1 MTIASNNS
9 FRFNMSLDLW
19 EMTRFKTEDILER
32 WGKIYDNAKDDG
44 SVDAS
49 YFLSDCMDVLY
60 EKVRTLAEPDRNRVL
75 DRANSDMN
83 AYEERYKRDV
93 ITNEFADLH
102 MFCSRSF

>member
-9 FRFNMSLDLW
+9 IRFNMSLDFW
-19 EMTRFKTEDILER
+19 EMTGFKPEDLLER

-60 EKVRTLAEPDRNRVL
+60 EKVLTLPEPDRNKVL

-83 AYEERYKRDV
+83 AYERNHKHRV
-93 ITNEFADLH
+93 A
-102 MFCSRSF
+102 